1 MILSTLLNVAT
12 VIAISTSTP
21 TTMIFKEPIQFV
33 SAGKTGDFSLF
44 INNNKKV
51 IVIQPLKDIKASEL
65 VVLTDNKNYQF
76 KIQIEKS
83 GGGSYFQVED
93 GKINLS
99 YTLIKKTDNYEI
111 YEGVSSLMFK
121 NISENE
127 IKLNEESLARRA
139 TSYLPKGGSIYVD
152 SVKVY

>member
-51 IVIQPLKDIKASEL
+51 IVIQPLKDIKASVL

-76 KIQIEKS
+76 KIQIEKITRIL
-83 GGGSYFQVED
+83 E
-93 GKINLS
+93 
-99 YTLIKKTDNYEI
+99 
-111 YEGVSSLMFK
+111 K
-121 NISENE
+121 NVC
-127 IKLNEESLARRA
+127 
-139 TSYLPKGGSIYVD
+139 T
-152 SVKVY
+152 